1 MDIIYPHITINN
13 NMIQILV
20 FFTLLW
26 TPYSRWTA
34 SQPTFARPWPFRP
47 FPKRNDPVE
56 DATKISKHQVFRN
69 ISAFSPSHMSLD
81 GVDERF
87 PLVENITSSFASMLQ
102 KFEMIEYL
110 ENKYISERDKLRIIQ
125 EQTDSEIT
133 CGNIWVH
140 LEW

>member
-1 MDIIYPHITINN
+1 
-13 NMIQILV
+13 
-20 FFTLLW
+20 
-26 TPYSRWTA
+26 
-34 SQPTFARPWPFRP
+34 
-47 FPKRNDPVE
+47 
-56 DATKISKHQVFRN
+56 
-69 ISAFSPSHMSLD
+69 MSLD